1 MLISLRSKGASWMI
15 KILFGF
21 LILSFAAWGVPD
33 LYQAIQPPATAASV
47 GDTDISAEE
56 LRRAV
61 DTEVQRLQQS
71 LQGQWQPEFVR
82 QFGIVD
88 RALESLIE
96 RKMIEIYAG
105 DLGLVVPDDVL
116 DRALKSNPQ
125 LVNAQGNIDPNRL
138 AALQRELGLNEGE
151 FTAAVRRDILSG
163 HLLRAVTAGVQV
175 PKSLAET
182 IYAYRN
188 EQRVAQTLL
197 IPDSGVAEAPT
208 PDDAAIAQ
216 FHKDNADRYQAPE
229 YRALT
234 VVRLTPADHAAN
246 IAIGDDVVKAEY
258 DARKSEFDIPE
269 TRLIVQAVL
278 PDEAAAKAL
287 ADKVKQGTPFAEA
300 TRAASG
306 ADPLDVGT
314 FTQKDLQQYLGNIFA
329 DAAASRQVTDALFAA
344 AAGAAVDPVK
354 GPIGWHVLSV
364 GKVVPPSLTP
374 LDSVRDKLRHEI
386 ALRQATDDLV
396 EVANQLDDELG
407 AGTPLAEA
415 ARKLGL
421 TASTV
426 PAVDRTGKDPNGK
439 AIAAVDNQVLNIAF
453 NELKEGDESP
463 LTDTG
468 DYGFVVVHVDGV
480 QEAATQPL
488 EAVRDKVIG
497 DWQAA
502 ERRKAADAKAQAVVD
517 RIKAGIGIGR
527 IAHEMGQPVLVSQ
540 PFTRGGGD
548 PAAQV
553 AGPLAEKLF
562 AVKSGEVVS
571 GRAPADD
578 GTVVAALVEVKP
590 ADLASSREQIDQLAQ
605 TLGRSMSGDIYQE
618 LSAGLRESIG
628 VTKDQ
633 DLVDSLYQ

>member
-1 MLISLRSKGASWMI
+1 MLISLRSKGASWMM

-33 LYQAIQPPATAASV
+33 LYQAIQPPVVAASV
-47 GDTDISAEE
+47 GGTDISADE

-61 DTEVQRLQQS
+61 DAEVRRFQQS

-82 QFGIVD
+82 QLGLVD

-105 DLGLVVPDDVL
+105 DLGLVVPDDVFE
-116 DRALKSNPQ
+116 RALKSNPQ

-182 IYAYRN
+182 LYAYRN

-197 IPDSGVAEAPT
+197 IPDSSVADVPT
-208 PDDAAIAQ
+208 PDEATLAQ

-234 VVRLTPADHAAN
+234 VVWLTPADHAPN
-246 IAIGDDVVKAEY
+246 IAVGDDAVKAEY
-258 DARKSEFDIPE
+258 DGRKSEFDIPE
-269 TRLIVQAVL
+269 KRLVVQAVL

-287 ADKVKQGTPFAEA
+287 ADTVTQGTPFAEA
-300 TRAASG
+300 AKAASG
-306 ADPLDVGT
+306 ADPLEVGT
-314 FTQKDLQQYLGNIFA
+314 FTRADLQQHLGNIFG

-344 AAGAAVDPVK
+344 APGAAVDPVK

-364 GKVVPPSLTP
+364 STIEPPSLTP
-374 LDSVRDKLRHEI
+374 FETVRDKLRHEI
-386 ALRQATDDLV
+386 ALRQASDDLV

-407 AGTPLAEA
+407 AGTPLPEA
-415 ARKLGL
+415 AAKLGL
-421 TASTV
+421 TVTTV

-439 AIAAVDNQVLNIAF
+439 EIAGVDSQVMNIAF
-453 NELKEGDESP
+453 NELEEGNESP

-468 DYGFVVVHVDGV
+468 DYGFVVVRVDGV
-480 QEAATQPL
+480 QEAATRPL
-488 EAVRDKVIG
+488 EAVRDKVIA

-502 ERRKAADAKAQAVVD
+502 ERKKAADAKAQAVAD
-517 RIKAGIGIGR
+517 RIKAGTGIGR
-527 IAHEMGQPVLVSQ
+527 IAHEMGQPVQVSQ
-540 PFTRGGGD
+540 PFTRSGGD
-548 PAAQV
+548 PAAQI

-562 AVKSGEVVS
+562 AVRSGEVVS
-571 GRAPADD
+571 GRAPGDD
-578 GTVVAALVEVKP
+578 GTVVAVLVEVKP
-590 ADLASSREQIDQLAQ
+590 ADVAGAKEQVDQLAQ
-605 TLGRSMSGDIYQE
+605 SLGRSMSGDIYEE

-628 VTKDQ
+628 VSKNQ
-633 DLVDSLYQ
+633 GLVDSLYQ

>member
-1 MLISLRSKGASWMI
+1 MI

-33 LYQAIQPPATAASV
+33 LYQAIQPQAIAASV
-47 GDTDISAEE
+47 GDTDITADE

-61 DTEVQRLQQS
+61 DTEVKRFQQS
-71 LQGQWQPEFVR
+71 LQGQWQPEYVR

-88 RALESLIE
+88 SALESLIE
-96 RKMIEIYAG
+96 RRMIEIYAG
-105 DLGLVVPDDVL
+105 DLGMVVPDDVFE
-116 DRALKSNPQ
+116 RALKSNPQ

-138 AALQRELGLNEGE
+138 AGLQRELGLNDGE

-182 IYAYRN
+182 IYAYRA

-197 IPDSGVAEAPT
+197 VTDASIAEVPT
-208 PDDAAIAQ
+208 PDEAAIAQ
-216 FHKDNADRYQAPE
+216 FHKENPDRYQASE
-229 YRALT
+229 YRAIT
-234 VVRLTPADHAAN
+234 VVRLTPADYAAK
-246 IAIGDDVVKAEY
+246 IAVDDDAVKAEY
-258 DARKSEFDIPE
+258 EARRSEFDIPE
-269 TRLIVQAVL
+269 KRLVIQAVL

-287 ADKVKQGTPFAEA
+287 AEKVKQGTPFAEA
-300 TRAASG
+300 AKAASG
-306 ADPLDVGT
+306 ADPLDIGT
-314 FTQKDLQQYLGNIFA
+314 FAQKDLQQHLGNIFA
-329 DAAASRQVTDALFAA
+329 DAAASRQVADALFAA

-364 GKVVPPSLTP
+364 GKIEPPSVTP
-374 LDSVRDKLRHEI
+374 LDSVRDRLRQEI

-415 ARKLGL
+415 AQKLGL
-421 TASTV
+421 TVSTI

-439 AIAAVDNQVLNIAF
+439 EIAGVDNQVLSIAF
-453 NELKEGDESP
+453 EELKEGDESP
-463 LTDTG
+463 LTDAG
-468 DYGFVVVHVDGV
+468 DGFVVVHVDGV
-480 QEAATQPL
+480 QEAATRPL
-488 EAVRDKVIG
+488 EVVRDKVIA
-497 DWQAA
+497 DWQAV
-502 ERRKAADAKAQAVVD
+502 ERKKAADAKAQAVAD
-517 RIKAGIGIGR
+517 RIKAGTGIGR
-527 IAHEMGQPVLVSQ
+527 IAHEMGQPVQVSQ
-540 PFTRGGGD
+540 PFDRSGGD
-548 PAAQV
+548 PAAQI

-562 AVKSGEVVS
+562 AVKPGEVVS

-578 GTVVAALVEVKP
+578 GTVVAVLVDVKP
-590 ADLASSREQIDQLAQ
+590 ADLATSKEQIDQLAQ
-605 TLGRSMSGDIYQE
+605 TLGRAMSGDIYQE

-628 VTKDQ
+628 VSKDQ

>member
-33 LYQAIQPPATAASV
+33 LYQAIQPPAIAASV
-47 GDTDISAEE
+47 GDTDISADE
-56 LRRAV
+56 LRREV
-61 DTEVQRLQQS
+61 DTEVRRFQQS

-96 RKMIEIYAG
+96 RKIVAAYATDIG
-105 DLGLVVPDDVL
+105 MVVPDDL
-116 DRALKSNPQ
+116 FQRMLTTNSQ
-125 LVNAQGNIDPNRL
+125 LANA
-138 AALQRELGLNEGE
+138 QRELGLSDADFE
-151 FTAAVRRDILSG
+151 RRLRDEILGG
-163 HLLRAVTAGVQV
+163 HVVRAVTAGVQV

-197 IPDSGVAEAPT
+197 IPDGSIAEVPT
-208 PDDAAIAQ
+208 PDEAAIAQ
-216 FHKDNADRYQAPE
+216 FHKENPDRYQAPE

-234 VVRLTPADHAAN
+234 VVRLTPADHAAK
-246 IAIGDDVVKAEY
+246 IAVGDDAVKAEY
-258 DARKSEFDIPE
+258 EARRSEFDVPE
-269 TRLIVQAVL
+269 KRLVVQAVL

-287 ADKVKQGTPFAEA
+287 AEKVKQGTPFAEA
-300 TRAASG
+300 AKAASG
-306 ADPLDVGT
+306 AEPLEVGT
-314 FTQKDLQQYLGNIFA
+314 FAQKDLQQHLGNIFA

-344 AAGAAVDPVK
+344 APGAAVEPVK

-364 GKVVPPSLTP
+364 GKIEPPSVTP
-374 LDSVRDKLRHEI
+374 FDSVRDKLRQEI
-386 ALRQATDDLV
+386 AVRQATDDLV

-415 ARKLGL
+415 AGKLGL
-421 TASTV
+421 TASTI
-426 PAVDRTGKDPNGK
+426 PAVDRGGKDPNGK
-439 AIAAVDNQVLNIAF
+439 AIAAVDSQILSIAF
-453 NELKEGDESP
+453 DELKEGDESP
-463 LTDTG
+463 LTDAG
-468 DYGFVVVHVDGV
+468 DNGFVVVHVDGV
-480 QEAATQPL
+480 QEAATRPL
-488 EAVRDKVIG
+488 DAVRDKVVA

-502 ERRKAADAKAQAVVD
+502 ERKKAADAKAQAVAD
-517 RIKAGIGIGR
+517 RIKAGTGIGR
-527 IAHEMGQPVLVSQ
+527 IAHEMGQAVQVSQ
-540 PFTRGGGD
+540 PFNRSGGD

-562 AVKSGEVVS
+562 AVKPGEVVS

-578 GTVVAALVEVKP
+578 GTVVAVLIDVKP
-590 ADLASSREQIDQLAQ
+590 ADLASSKEQIDQLAQ
-605 TLGRSMSGDIYQE
+605 TLGRAMSGDIYQE

-633 DLVDSLYQ
+633 DLVNSLYQ